1 MIDVRNVTKRFGR
14 VTALDRVSLHV
25 GRGEMML
32 LLGSNGAGKSTLLRC
47 ILGITGYEGEIRVD
61 GLDPLVDGKEVRR
74 RIGYMPQSEGLH
86 DDLTVSETLRFYCE
100 LRNTG
105 LDRAREALDGVRL
118 TGSLDA
124 RVGDLSGGMAQ
135 KLAFVIAV
143 LADPPVLLLDEPTS
157 SLDGWSREF
166 LLSRLAE
173 LKDRGKTILLSTHSR
188 RSPLRMANR
197 AVTLHE
203 GVVGGESGD
212 WEEDF
217 DVGAPKGEAV

>member
-1 MIDVRNVTKRFGR
+1 MIDVKNLTKRFGR
-14 VTALDRVSLHV
+14 VTALDRVNLSV
-25 GRGEMML
+25 ERGEMML

-47 ILGITGYEGEIRVD
+47 ILGTTGYEGEVRVD
-61 GLDPLVDGKEVRR
+61 GLDPLVAGKEVRR

-86 DDLTVSETLRFYCE
+86 DDLTVRETLRFYCE
-100 LRNTG
+100 LRGTSFDRG
-105 LDRAREALDGVRL
+105 RELLDDVRL
-118 TGSLDA
+118 SESIDA

-135 KLAFVIAV
+135 KLAFAIAL

-173 LKDRGKTILLSTHSR
+173 HKERGKTILLSTHSR

-203 GVVGGESGD
+203 GVVGEEAGD

-217 DVGAPKGEAV
+217 YVGAPKREIV